1 MGAAMVVIPLAALV
15 VPIALILAAV
25 LVDIAAVFWAL
36 YRLWRDP
43 HAAPAPVGVRPFT
56 PGPLRRALGRGVRPA
71 H

>member
-15 VPIALILAAV
+15 LPIAAILAAV

-43 HAAPAPVGVRPFT
+43 HAAPA
-56 PGPLRRALGRGVRPA
+56 